1 MGGRGCGA
9 IEEKIP
15 LRSLFLYVS
24 DKNGGVNFAILT
36 ELQDSAGKLLTM
48 GALICIIR
56 YIIKLFNKVFNK
68 WFASRSMQVKI
79 KKQEARAVWKGR

>member
-1 MGGRGCGA
+1 M
-9 IEEKIP
+9 
-15 LRSLFLYVS
+15 YVS

-36 ELQDSAGKLLTM
+36 ELQDSAGKLLTV

-68 WFASRSMQVKI
+68 
-79 KKQEARAVWKGR
+79 

>member
-1 MGGRGCGA
+1 M
-9 IEEKIP
+9 
-15 LRSLFLYVS
+15 YVS

-36 ELQDSAGKLLTM
+36 ELQDSAGKLWTV

-68 WFASRSMQVKI
+68 
-79 KKQEARAVWKGR
+79 